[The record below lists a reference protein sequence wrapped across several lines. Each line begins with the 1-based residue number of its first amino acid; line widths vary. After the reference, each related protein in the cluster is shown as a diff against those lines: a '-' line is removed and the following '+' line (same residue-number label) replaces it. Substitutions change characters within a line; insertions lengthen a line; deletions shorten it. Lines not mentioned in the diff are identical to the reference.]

1 MATDAAPTGAAP
13 PPPSED
19 EDEQEQDPIVRAG
32 LDASA
37 AVFARARALLQSSQ
51 NETLSMRRAD
61 AKAIRKEALK
71 MNRAFCQ
78 YVKTCHERE
87 NRLLVELHLV
97 RQAAH
102 RDGVNRDAHRA
113 RVYEFLRRYRI
124 DDPTTTTSA
133 SSSATTTIAACNPLH
148 APTLAASQVD
158 RAMSTA
164 ARIEA
169 AIAQLSPTGSVQT
182 HGASLITAVEGLSG

>member
-1 MATDAAPTGAAP
+1 MSTATPTGAP
-13 PPPSED
+13 PPEED
-19 EDEQEQDPIVRAG
+19 EEAEEEEETDPIVKAG
-32 LDASA
+32 LDASS
-37 AVFARARALLQSSQ
+37 AVFERARALLKSSQ
-51 NETLSMRRAD
+51 SETLAVRRAD
-61 AKAIRKEALK
+61 AKAIRKEALA

-78 YVKTCHERE
+78 YVKRCHERE

-97 RQAAH
+97 RQAAY

-124 DDPTTTTSA
+124 DDPTTSA
-133 SSSATTTIAACNPLH
+133 SGATTTIASCNPLH
-148 APTLAASQVD
+148 APTAAASQVD

-169 AIAQLSPTGSVQT
+169 AIAQLSPTGTVKT
-182 HGASLITAVEGLSG
+182 HGASLLTAVEGLSG